1 MSNSLDE
8 GACERLPLFLKSEI
22 TEKLPEAATQKI
34 NFEDGSIRDIVN
46 RELQWRTAAVEKSG
60 ICTDHD
66 KKLTIDEKTIVEV
79 VRQSEGAATVLK
91 ALAQGLAAKG
101 LAVKLTSKIEETD
114 DQVTSLV
121 ERCQKAEQQL
131 VDERGKVKSLE
142 RELLGAYRNQTQRE
156 NAPSPRMAT
165 ETQGRKRKALEH
177 PKRLSNGSD
186 PSYEFWRRAME
197 HKIETDEADMPTP
210 ASQAAYIVSR
220 CEGKAAEHLEP
231 HLRAETYKEDPQGV
245 FEFLKTLFD
254 NSLLQMRAE
263 EQFRRLFMRKDDSFR
278 DFFLKFSKLAAEAEI
293 PHASYKRELSRKITD
308 ELRRAS
314 AREAMD
320 TSTTFEKYHKV
331 VAQLAFV
338 EEGITARE
346 NARAKRK
353 KNCKIAKPAEKLK
366 STESRKLRVL
376 QEVLSAGR
384 ELVIKDGITGAHN
397 KEINLRKLVG
407 GDHLLIP
414 VTLSYSGLAII
425 NKDVLFDTGADVYA
439 MMRARVA
446 KVFRDKTGAERVLL
460 PKACRF
466 RGYDGKNGTCVITHA
481 TIGHMTVD
489 GRTERDVCFL
499 EAPELAHD
507 IIIGRLWLA
516 KHDVDVSARHRCLK
530 WPSQTRPSPYTR
542 DLLLPQPRPKKINK
556 THHKEADRR
565 EKQLETDE
573 KRGAD
578 GGGTMRILRTGA
590 SYEQD
595 QKQAM
600 EKMSRSLKEGTV
612 TPPATL
618 GVRPQESPL
627 GD

>member
-1 MSNSLDE
+1 MSDSLDE
-8 GACERLPLFLKSEI
+8 GACERLSLFLKSVI
-22 TEKLPEAATQKI
+22 
-34 NFEDGSIRDIVN
+34 
-46 RELQWRTAAVEKSG
+46 
-60 ICTDHD
+60 
-66 KKLTIDEKTIVEV
+66 
-79 VRQSEGAATVLK
+79 
-91 ALAQGLAAKG
+91 
-101 LAVKLTSKIEETD
+101 
-114 DQVTSLV
+114 
-121 ERCQKAEQQL
+121 
-131 VDERGKVKSLE
+131 
-142 RELLGAYRNQTQRE
+142 
-156 NAPSPRMAT
+156 T

-177 PKRLSNGSD
+177 PKRLSDGSD

-197 HKIETDEADMPTP
+197 HKIETDKADMPTP

-231 HLRAETYKEDPQGV
+231 HLRAETYKKDPQGL

-254 NSLLQMRAE
+254 DPLLQMRAE
-263 EQFRRLFMRKDDSFR
+263 EQFRRLFMRKNDIFR

-293 PHASYKRELSRKITD
+293 PHACYKRELSYKITD

-314 AREAMD
+314 AREATD

-338 EEGITARE
+338 EESIIARE
-346 NARAKRK
+346 NARAKKRR
-353 KNCKIAKPAEKLK
+353 KIAKPAEKLK

-376 QEVLSAGR
+376 QEVSSAGR
-384 ELVIKDGITGAHN
+384 ELVIKDGITVVHN
-397 KEINLRKLVG
+397 KGINLGKLVG

-414 VTLSYSGLAII
+414 VTLSHSGLAII

-446 KVFRDKTGAERVLL
+446 KIFRDKTGAERVLL

-466 RGYDGKNGTCVITHA
+466 RGYDGKNCTRVITHA

-489 GRTERDVCFL
+489 GRTERNVCFL

-507 IIIGRLWLA
+507 IIIGRPWLA

-530 WPSQTRPSPYTR
+530 WPSKTRPLPHTR
-542 DLLLPQPRPKKINK
+542 HLLLPQPGPKKINK
-556 THHKEADRR
+556 THREEANRR

-573 KRGAD
+573 TRRAD
-578 GGGTMRILRTGA
+578 GRGTTRILLTGA

-595 QKQAM
+595 QK
-600 EKMSRSLKEGTV
+600 
-612 TPPATL
+612 
-618 GVRPQESPL
+618 
-627 GD
+627 